1 MIRRTATA
9 ILLLSAILSQPFPA
23 WAQGNEGK
31 GNEARGNQGNGNS
44 DTSASEDPDAPAI
57 PDAGEDEEA
66 PATEAVTP
74 PPPAEPDAELSQSD
88 VLAAVESG
96 SAIPLETLLPDV
108 RTRTGGEV
116 IDAKLQRSQG
126 ALLYAVTV
134 LTPAGKVIREYYY
147 ARSGLHLEDR

>member
-66 PATEAVTP
+66 PATEAATP
-74 PPPAEPDAELSQSD
+74 LPPEPDAELSQSD